1 MLWHLGG
8 LAGLGETVCPSPK
21 GSIFLETANKSCTRA
36 FHIQTNPERPSGDR
50 RTVIGEVSFDEYND
64 EIRQEII

>member
-36 FHIQTNPERPSGDR
+36 FHIQTNSPEPTLNAHLFLQPSHKPGSPGPKSPAR
-50 RTVIGEVSFDEYND
+50 
-64 EIRQEII
+64 